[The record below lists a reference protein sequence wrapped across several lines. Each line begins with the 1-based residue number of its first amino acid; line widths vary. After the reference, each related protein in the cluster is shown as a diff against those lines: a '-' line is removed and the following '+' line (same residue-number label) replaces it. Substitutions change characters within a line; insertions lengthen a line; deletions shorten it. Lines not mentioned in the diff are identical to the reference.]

1 MAKKKTTTKKSRTIR
16 ASGKPASKR
25 SSAKTTKK
33 AAAPARRAKVTR
45 APKPAS
51 KPRPRAAS
59 KPEVPVAP
67 VPAPRRSPDQ
77 QERARAFAIQAARAV
92 EDEKCHDIVLID
104 VRGKSPMS
112 DFLVIGSG
120 TSDRQMRS
128 ALKHVADLGEQH
140 KYLVSRTA
148 SDERGTWLLADF
160 LNVVVH
166 LFEPSARSHYDLE
179 MMWGDA
185 PRVEWQRT
193 EKPSGGRRTR
203 ASAATR
209 EADHEGDAG
218 DGRR

>member
-16 ASGKPASKR
+16 ASSKPASTR
-25 SSAKTTKK
+25 ASAKTTKK
-33 AAAPARRAKVTR
+33 AAPARRAKVTR
-45 APKPAS
+45 APKPAA
-51 KPRPRAAS
+51 KPRARAAS
-59 KPEVPVAP
+59 KPDVSAAP
-67 VPAPRRSPDQ
+67 VPALRRSPDQ

-92 EDEKCHDIVLID
+92 EDEKCHEIVLID

-140 KYLVSRTA
+140 NYPVSRTA

-185 PRVEWQRT
+185 PRIEWQRT

-203 ASAATR
+203 ASVATG
-209 EADHEGDAG
+209 EAVDHEGDAG